1 MPASA
6 DVTAPSLDDAALRLE
21 QRSGRIAAGAALLA
35 VLGNFV
41 GLVLAAS
48 ETTRV
53 SVNGAAPA
61 ARQQLRDVHAAPGT
75 EIAVASVRAIAAL
88 LIIPIALHL
97 YTATR
102 ARDEHASPRWVR
114 VIGIAGPVLLAM
126 ATVLGYFALR
136 GVARDF
142 AVGADQSAA
151 HAHALITG
159 RFSLRASFW
168 FERAAYL
175 VFGTWTALA
184 SLHAMRTG
192 LLTRGIG
199 IWGIAAGAVS
209 AFLPVGAALF
219 IGWLA
224 SVAVIALGW
233 WPGGLPPA
241 WSEGRAIRWDDERRQ
256 PLSGR

>member
-1 MPASA
+1 MPQPA
-6 DVTAPSLDDAALRLE
+6 DPTPTLDADALRQE
-21 QRSGRIAAGAALLA
+21 QRNGRIAGGIALLA

-48 ETTRV
+48 ETTSV
-53 SVNGAAPA
+53 SVKSAATA

-75 EIAVASVRAIAAL
+75 EIAVASVRALAAL
-88 LIIPIALHL
+88 LVIPIALHL

-102 ARDEHASPRWVR
+102 ARDVNASPPWVR
-114 VIGIAGPVLLAM
+114 LIGIIGPILLAT
-126 ATVLGYFALR
+126 ATIIGYFTLR
-136 GVARDF
+136 SAAHDFVTGV
-142 AVGADQSAA
+142 DQSAA
-151 HAHALITG
+151 HAHALITD
-159 RFSLRASFW
+159 RFALRASFW

-175 VFGTWTALA
+175 VFGAWTVLA

-199 IWGIAAGAVS
+199 IWGIAAGVVS

-224 SVAVIALGW
+224 SVAVIAMGW
-233 WPGGLPPA
+233 WPGGMPPA
-241 WSEGRAIRWDDERRQ
+241 WNEGRAIRWDDERRQ
-256 PLSGR
+256 SLSGR